1 MNKTLRDMPY
11 IRLIAE
17 AYAAETCCSVQQ
29 ALAHCDA
36 ISYIELLDLYHKYRI
51 YENAVF

>member
-17 AYAAETCCSVQQ
+17 AYAADTGCTVQQ
-29 ALAHCDA
+29 ALTHCDA
-36 ISYIELLDLYHKYRI
+36 VSYLELLDMYQKYRI